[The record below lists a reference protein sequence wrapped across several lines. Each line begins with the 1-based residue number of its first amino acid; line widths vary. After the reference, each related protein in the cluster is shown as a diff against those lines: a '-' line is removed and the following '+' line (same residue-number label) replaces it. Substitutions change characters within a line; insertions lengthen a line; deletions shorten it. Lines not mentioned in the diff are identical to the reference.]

1 MELGVHFS
9 TLYRERHRNRTT
21 SGEYDSFQAQ
31 EMAQT
36 RRTIPRH
43 PSKCTAGNEILITKQ
58 LGADFSPDVIAGRAK
73 LTGMGPALSTSTI
86 YKLIEKNRDKGGKMY
101 RLLPR
106 KGRKY
111 RKNRTG
117 PPGPGKLKVRPGQEL
132 ADRPQGINARSEPGH
147 LEIDL
152 MFSGET
158 IWLTAVDRFTRKL
171 MLRAL
176 PGKESEPIA
185 EAVYLLIET
194 GEIRSLTTDRG
205 LEWSDLN
212 PWVLDL
218 LKNQLSL
225 YFCQPYSSWEKGS
238 IENMNRQLRRYFPKG
253 TNLPWT
259 EANHE
264 EGRRIE
270 DLMNQRPR
278 RILGY
283 RTPTE
288 VEKEW
293 NLGRRR
299 SAWKATMG
307 DAKKAA

>member
-1 MELGVHFS
+1 MK
-9 TLYRERHRNRTT
+9 
-21 SGEYDSFQAQ
+21 Q
-31 EMAQT
+31 
-36 RRTIPRH
+36 H
-43 PSKCTAGNEILITKQ
+43 PTNQPAKRDPGMQILMI
-58 LGADFSPDVIAGRAK
+58 LC
-73 LTGMGPALSTSTI
+73 LLLLL
-86 YKLIEKNRDKGGKMY
+86 LI
-101 RLLPR
+101 LF
-106 KGRKY
+106 
-111 RKNRTG
+111 
-117 PPGPGKLKVRPGQEL
+117 EL
-132 ADRPQGINARSEPGH
+132 ADRPHGINARSEPGH

-185 EAVYLLIET
+185 ETVYLLLEK
-194 GEIRSLTTDRG
+194 GKIRSLTTDRG

-218 LKNQLSL
+218 LKSKLNL

-238 IENMNRQLRRYFPKG
+238 IENMNRQLRRHFPKG

-270 DLMNQRPR
+270 ELMNQRPR

-283 RTPTE
+283 RTPEE

-307 DAKKAA
+307 AAKKAA